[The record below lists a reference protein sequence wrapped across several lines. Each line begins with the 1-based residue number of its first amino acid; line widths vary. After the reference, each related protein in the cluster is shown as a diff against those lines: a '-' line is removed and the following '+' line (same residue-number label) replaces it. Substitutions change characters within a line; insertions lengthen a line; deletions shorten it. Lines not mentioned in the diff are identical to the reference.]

1 MLTKKRNLMHLF
13 SPQRIGEEEET
24 EFYVK
29 LCFDVVM
36 EVFSCGNRRQLTK
49 IERVGSRFHRI
60 VENFFEKK
68 PFVNLRLE
76 LNPWFLSFKLWE
88 RPEIMNTLCLAFSGP
103 PLPPITHP

>member
-1 MLTKKRNLMHLF
+1 MQTKKRNLMHLF

-68 PFVNLRLE
+68 PFVNIRLE
-76 LNPWFLSFKLWE
+76 LKTWFLSFKLS
-88 RPEIMNTLCLAFSGP
+88 NF
-103 PLPPITHP
+103 